1 MLAWGNLAGRI
12 ELNRLV
18 SHTRIELPEPR
29 TQLEDISAVLLAQSS
44 SPRQLSK
51 TLEHFVQLCD
61 TAGGIGPDPAFD
73 AWAGDSFLA
82 DGVAI
87 APQAAAHCARDY
99 RRSVVF
105 IRGVYAAIEQA
116 KRRFPGE
123 TLHILYAGCGPYA
136 TLLLPLLTRFD
147 PAELD
152 ISLLDIH
159 QRSLDSVDAILKHF
173 DLAHYAA
180 RTVCADACTYRHPC
194 SLHLVIS
201 ETMQKSLEQEP
212 QFAVTAQ
219 LAPQLHEGG
228 IFIPGKIAVRLCLA
242 QLDEE
247 QEQAKNPVDLGN
259 GVPHSSSDHY
269 NLGSVLTLTPEAALP
284 LLQAAVFHEGR
295 RKWELPP
302 AVFGIPE
309 LHSPAGFAAA
319 LFTRIQ
325 VYGAHWLE
333 DYDAEITLP
342 QRCTDLSPLVA
353 GERWEISYQLGGYP
367 RFDVR
372 QV

>member
-1 MLAWGNLAGRI
+1 M
-12 ELNRLV
+12 
-18 SHTRIELPEPR
+18 PEYP
-29 TQLEDISAVLLAQSS
+29 TQLNDIGAVLLAESS
-44 SPRQLSK
+44 SPEQLNDA
-51 TLEHFVQLCD
+51 LNRFVQLCAA
-61 TAGGIGPDPAFD
+61 AGGVQPDPAFD

-87 APQAAAHCARDY
+87 APEAAAHCVRDC
-99 RRSVVF
+99 RRTVVF
-105 IRGVYAAIEQA
+105 IRGVFAALEQA
-116 KRRFPGE
+116 RLSFPGE

-136 TLLLPLLTRFD
+136 TLLLPLLSRFD

-159 QRSLDSVDAILKHF
+159 RRSLDSVDAILEHF

-212 QFAVTAQ
+212 QFALTAQ

-247 QEQAKNPVDLGN
+247 QEQATNPVDFGN

-284 LLQAAVFHEGR
+284 LLQAAVFHQGR

>member
-247 QEQAKNPVDLGN
+247 QEQATNPVDYGN

-302 AVFGIPE
+302 AVFEIPE